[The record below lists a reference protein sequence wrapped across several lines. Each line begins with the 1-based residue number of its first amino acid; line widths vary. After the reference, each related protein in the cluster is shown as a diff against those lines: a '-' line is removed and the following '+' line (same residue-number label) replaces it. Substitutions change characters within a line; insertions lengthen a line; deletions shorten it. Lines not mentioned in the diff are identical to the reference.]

1 MLLLALG
8 KDMLEYVLELGT
20 LQLGEDE
27 LQIFSRIDVGNAW
40 RSKMTRIASDVELEA
55 GLISK

>member
-1 MLLLALG
+1 
-8 KDMLEYVLELGT
+8 MLEYVLELGT

-40 RSKMTRIASDVELEA
+40 RSKMTRIILVASDVELEA
-55 GLISK
+55 GSISK